1 VRLRRALVTLLVLVA
16 GAWYAPA
23 AVASDDT
30 AAVAVNTKD
39 GSSVFRLAFSIKKV
53 AGDVVDNANA
63 AVAYSSCESCR
74 TTALSIQIVL
84 VTGDPETVTPENIA
98 IAINENCTSCE
109 TLASAYQW
117 VLGTD
122 EENVRFSPEG
132 RQAINEIRQELRG
145 LGKSDLPVDEL
156 QARVHQLMIRLGEV
170 LRTELEP
177 VGKPPEN
184 RGQQTESTPTTAT
197 TATVPTEPTPTET
210 TEPEPEPPP
219 TTETETTP
227 SP

>member
-132 RQAINEIRQELRG
+132 RLAINEIRKELRG
-145 LGKSDLPVDEL
+145 LGRSALPVDEL

-184 RGQQTESTPTTAT
+184 RGQE
-197 TATVPTEPTPTET
+197 TEPTPTTTTAPSESTPPET
-210 TEPEPEPPP
+210 TEPEPPPP
-219 TTETETTP
+219 PTETETTP

>member
-1 VRLRRALVTLLVLVA
+1 MRLRRVLVTLLVLLA
-16 GAWYAPA
+16 GAWFAPA

-39 GSSVFRLAFSIKKV
+39 GSSVFRLAFSIKKI

-63 AVAYSSCESCR
+63 AVAFASCESCR
-74 TTALSIQIVL
+74 TIALSIQIVL
-84 VTGDPETVTPENIA
+84 VTGDPETVTPQNIA

-132 RQAINEIRQELRG
+132 RLAINEIRKELRE
-145 LGKSDLPVDEL
+145 LGQSDLPIDEL
-156 QARVHQLMIRLGEV
+156 QARVHQLMVRLGDV

-177 VGKPPEN
+177 VGPPPDQTT
-184 RGQQTESTPTTAT
+184 GPATTTTPTES
-197 TATVPTEPTPTET
+197 TPTET
-210 TEPEPEPPP
+210 TEPPP
-219 TTETETTP
+219 TTTETDTAP

>member
-1 VRLRRALVTLLVLVA
+1 MRLRRTLVTLLVLLA

-63 AVAYSSCESCR
+63 AVAYSTCESCR
-74 TTALSIQIVL
+74 TIALSIQIVL
-84 VTGDPETVTPENIA
+84 VTGDPETVTPENFA

-132 RQAINEIRQELRG
+132 RQAINEIRKELREV
-145 LGKSDLPVDEL
+145 GKSDLPVDEL
-156 QARVHQLMIRLGEV
+156 QARVHQLMIRLGQV

-184 RGQQTESTPTTAT
+184 RGQQTDSTPTTT
-197 TATVPTEPTPTET
+197 TAPTESTQTET
-210 TEPEPEPPP
+210 TEPEPPPP
-219 TTETETTP
+219 TETETTP

>member
-1 VRLRRALVTLLVLVA
+1 MRMRRTLVTLLVLLA
-16 GAWYAPA
+16 GAWFAPA
-23 AVASDDT
+23 ASASDDT

-63 AVAYSSCESCR
+63 AVAFASCESCR
-74 TTALSIQIVL
+74 TIALSIQVVL
-84 VTGDPETVTPENIA
+84 VTGDPETVTPQNIA

-132 RQAINEIRQELRG
+132 RLAINEIRKELRE
-145 LGKSDLPVDEL
+145 LGQSDLPIDEL
-156 QARVHQLMIRLGEV
+156 QARVHQLMVRLGEV

-177 VGKPPEN
+177 VGPPPEN
-184 RGQQTESTPTTAT
+184 RGQETEPATTTMPTESTPTQ
-197 TATVPTEPTPTET
+197 
-210 TEPEPEPPP
+210 PEPPP
-219 TTETETTP
+219 TTIETETSP

>member
-1 VRLRRALVTLLVLVA
+1 MRLRRTLVTLLVLLA

-63 AVAYSSCESCR
+63 AVAYSTCESCR
-74 TTALSIQIVL
+74 TIALSIQIVL
-84 VTGDPETVTPENIA
+84 VTGDPETVTPENFA

-132 RQAINEIRQELRG
+132 RLAINEIRKELRE

-156 QARVHQLMIRLGEV
+156 QARVHQLMIRLGDV

-177 VGKPPEN
+177 VGQPPEN
-184 RGQQTESTPTTAT
+184 RGQQTESTPTT
-197 TATVPTEPTPTET
+197 TAAPTESTTTETNEPETPT
-210 TEPEPEPPP
+210 

>member
-1 VRLRRALVTLLVLVA
+1 VRLRRTLVTLLVLLA
-16 GAWYAPA
+16 GAWYAPG

-39 GSSVFRLAFSIKKV
+39 GSSVFRLAFSIKKI

-74 TTALSIQIVL
+74 TIALSIQIVL
-84 VTGDPETVTPENIA
+84 VTGDPETVTPENVA

-132 RQAINEIRQELRG
+132 RLAINEIRKELRE

-156 QARVHQLMIRLGEV
+156 QARVHQLMVRLGAV

-184 RGQQTESTPTTAT
+184 RGQETDATPATTTAPTESTPTETA
-197 TATVPTEPTPTET
+197 
-210 TEPEPEPPP
+210 EPEPPPP
-219 TTETETTP
+219 TTETETTQ